1 MAAIRSF
8 VTIKPIATK
17 TSVGTNL
24 NEIRKGINRTG
35 LLMEGIAKNYAETA
49 KLIQFEREWLRS
61 NAQSKVADINEEEK
75 KEQSLFAKSMQNLR
89 KAFSRKK
96 RDASEAAA
104 EGEKEAEKEDGKLG
118 DAVKKPVKSFLE
130 AIGSLLGTVAKYFLI
145 FGALNWLEKNPESA
159 VKFFKLVWAIGKFSF
174 QLTKLGVGG
183 IMDGLTNL
191 FGDFSANGM
200 KENVVKRGLRFF
212 IGALQLAG
220 GLAMLRFASYLIM
233 PWRLFQ
239 DVNTIRGVFL
249 KQAQSEAEMKASAEA
264 RKTGYKDSRTG
275 IVYTKEEYEAIKKSA
290 RRADEKRAKKAGKGY
305 KSDLY
310 QNNLKDRFQA
320 QYQGKP
326 KGRVGRLQQ
335 RGRIAGKQMTR
346 SISKFAKANPGKVAA
361 GFSILGGGLRIAG
374 GLAAGESAGQAV
386 GAGVGQAA
394 GGILGGIAGTALLGP
409 FLGPFAPIVG
419 NAIGSFLG
427 EWVGGVLGPIIEP
440 IFKPIGRYF
449 GMLFEVIGSVM
460 EPIKETFGELFSA
473 LFDFVGQIGNLVMKV
488 AEILWDFYKFVY
500 GPIFNVIGDVVRF
513 VVENATRLMDPG
525 SVAQG
530 VADAFTFNIF
540 DFDKKNKRAA
550 GGPVDAPSRA
560 MGGPIGPMAVT
571 QAPVL
576 AAVGNTMLDAVVGG
590 IGGFGFAGGQALR
603 FISGDVGRL
612 RSTFGTT
619 GGIGVSGSPKGSMKT
634 AVTLQ
639 KTSAANLEG
648 NTKQGAS
655 EELYRAVSD
664 EDKGL
669 RGVLIK
675 AIRIF
680 DANYGKEDKKQGG
693 GNGGGGGG
701 GGDGG
706 GGGGGGGGYT
716 GDPGNI
722 AVSGSVVSKGVEI
735 SKKIMSD
742 TGATKQA
749 AAAIAGNMA
758 HESGGFIPGIREGGP
773 FGQSSKPWPKG
784 TVGKGYGWAQWT
796 NSRPGGRYD
805 AFIKSFGGDYNKI
818 PSNADNYKFLM
829 QELSQ
834 GNGGFISKG
843 SGTSG
848 SFVEFKKKTD
858 VTNATVD
865 FRKTWERAG
874 IAHDEARINYAKKF
888 LAQMAEGGFLPLM
901 DGGGE
906 YNPDGTPK
914 DPRIKKRLHKD
925 EKKPLMA
932 GGGVLA
938 KLGDGSKLASAPRGY
953 CTTGV
958 LETMAAN
965 GVPNPAGT
973 GSDGNNPRGLMVQ
986 AIKGYGWGSLPYGK
1000 PINLNSP
1007 YGKVGAN
1014 MMNFAEWKQAVKG
1027 GNIPSGALVFSTRNA
1042 NWNSNGPSSGHDSAI
1057 AKKGG
1062 QKLWSGHWQTEV
1074 DGVGAVYGAGTR
1086 AIVALTPGGSNVKYD
1101 PSRAGGDAEDTAS
1114 SGSGSGGGGGEA
1126 PQEPETVES
1135 MARSLEDLLN
1145 QFAKAMNDTTKGFQL
1160 PAQEKPT
1167 PAPSATPAG
1176 SIQPATSTS
1185 TKQLEKAK
1193 EMELKAIR
1201 DKESDMFVPAPTIIQ
1216 QTVQQPVINNVGQSN
1231 TVVIQGTPSPMLTGR
1246 PRRSNN

>member
-75 KEQSLFAKSMQNLR
+75 KEQSIFAKSMQNLR

-118 DAVKKPVKSFLE
+118 EAVKKPVKSFLE
-130 AIGSLLGTVAKYFLI
+130 AIGSLLGTVAKYFLV

-174 QLTKLGVGG
+174 QLTKLGIGG

-191 FGDFSANGM
+191 FGDFSSNGM

-239 DVNTIRGVFL
+239 DVNTIKNVFL

-290 RRADEKRAKKAGKGY
+290 RRADEKRAKRAGKGM
-305 KSDLY
+305 KSELY
-310 QNNLKDRFQA
+310 QNELGERFQA
-320 QYQGKP
+320 QYEGKP
-326 KGRVGRLQQ
+326 KGRVGKLQQ
-335 RGRIAGKQMTR
+335 RGRIAGKKMTR

-361 GFSILGGGLRIAG
+361 GFSVLGGGLRIAG
-374 GLAAGESAGQAV
+374 GLAAGESAGKAV

-427 EWVGGVLGPIIEP
+427 EWVGGVLGPIVEP

-449 GMLFEVIGSVM
+449 GMLFDVIGSAM
-460 EPIKETFGELFSA
+460 EPFKESFGELFSA
-473 LFDFVGQIGNLVMKV
+473 LFDFVGQIGNLVMQV
-488 AEILWDFYKFVY
+488 ATILWDFYKFVY
-500 GPIFNVIGDVVRF
+500 GPIFSVIGDVVGF
-513 VVENATRLMDPG
+513 VVENAKRMMDPG

-530 VADAFTFNIF
+530 IADSLTFNIF
-540 DFDKKNKRAA
+540 DFDKKNKKAA

-560 MGGPIGPMAVT
+560 MGGPIGPMSVT

-590 IGGFGFAGGQALR
+590 IGGFGFAGAKALG
-603 FISGDVGRL
+603 FISGDVARL
-612 RSTFGTT
+612 RTTFGTT
-619 GGIGVSGSPKGSMKT
+619 GGIGVSGSPRGAMKT
-634 AVTLQ
+634 AITLQ
-639 KTSAANLEG
+639 KTSAANLDG
-648 NTKQGAS
+648 STDKGAS
-655 EELYRAVSD
+655 EQLYRAVSD

-669 RGVLIK
+669 KGVLLK

-680 DANYGKEDKKQGG
+680 DANYGK
-693 GNGGGGGG
+693 GNATSGGGGGSG
-701 GGDGG
+701 G
-706 GGGGGGGGYT
+706 
-716 GDPGNI
+716 
-722 AVSGSVVSKGVEI
+722 SGSGGESGGESGGRVADFKISGAGFIPDMIETMNKGGITNPNERV
-735 SKKIMSD
+735 MF
-742 TGATKQA
+742 
-749 AAAIAGNMA
+749 MA
-758 HESGGFIPGIREGGP
+758 QVGHESGD
-773 FGQSSKPWPKG
+773 
-784 TVGKGYGWAQWT
+784 
-796 NSRPGGRYD
+796 GRYMEEIASGADYEGRRDLGNTQPGDGKRYKGRGYIQITGRANYRNYGPKAGIPD
-805 AFIKSFGGDYNKI
+805 AEENPTKLAQPG
-818 PSNADNYKFLM
+818 NAAKVALAYWMARVNRGAAAKGM
-829 QELSQ
+829 A
-834 GNGGFISKG
+834 GMNVVTRNINGGLNGLDDRIAKYKKYDKPEIKKMSK
-843 SGTSG
+843 
-848 SFVEFKKKTD
+848 
-858 VTNATVD
+858 
-865 FRKTWERAG
+865 
-874 IAHDEARINYAKKF
+874 
-888 LAQMAEGGFLPLM
+888 GGFLKF

-906 YNPDGTPK
+906 YNPDGSPK
-914 DPRIKKRLHKD
+914 DFRIKKRKKDD
-925 EKKPLMA
+925 EKMPLMA
-932 GGGVLA
+932 GGGILT
-938 KLGDGSKLASAPRGY
+938 KLGDGTKLASAPRGY

-965 GVPNPAGT
+965 RVPNPAGT
-973 GSDGNNPRGLMVQ
+973 GNDGNNPRGLMAQ
-986 AIKGYGWGSLPYGK
+986 AIKSYGWGSLPYGK

-1014 MMNFAEWKQAVKG
+1014 MMNFAEWKQNVKA

-1062 QKLWSGHWQTEV
+1062 AKLWSGHWQTEV

-1086 AIVALTPGGSNVKYD
+1086 AIVALTPGGANVKYD
-1101 PSRAGGDAEDTAS
+1101 PKRAGADADSADGA
-1114 SGSGSGGGGGEA
+1114 SGSGASGGGGGEA
-1126 PQEPETVES
+1126 PQEPETIES
-1135 MARSLEDLLN
+1135 AQKALEELLN
-1145 QFAKAMNDTTKGFQL
+1145 QFAKAMVDTKKGFQL
-1160 PAQEKPT
+1160 PAQEKPQT
-1167 PAPSATPAG
+1167 TAPSPTPAG
-1176 SIQPATSTS
+1176 SIQPATTVNAE
-1185 TKQLEKAK
+1185 QLKKAK
-1193 EMELKAIR
+1193 EIEKKAIK
-1201 DKESDMFVPAPTIIQ
+1201 DKETDMFVPTPTVIQ

-1231 TVVIQGTPSPMLTGR
+1231 VVVIQGTPSPMLTGR
-1246 PRRSNN
+1246 PRRANN

>member
-130 AIGSLLGTVAKYFLI
+130 ALGSLLGTIGKYFLI
-145 FGALNWLEKNPESA
+145 FGALNWLEKNPEGA

-290 RRADEKRAKKAGKGY
+290 RRADEKRAKRAGKGM
-305 KSDLY
+305 KSELY
-310 QNNLKDRFQA
+310 QNELGQRFQA
-320 QYQGKP
+320 QYEGKP
-326 KGRVGRLQQ
+326 KGRVGKLQQ

-374 GLAAGESAGQAV
+374 GLAAGEGAGKAV

-394 GGILGGIAGTALLGP
+394 GGIIGGIAGTALLGP

-419 NAIGSFLG
+419 NFIGSFLG
-427 EWVGGVLGPIIEP
+427 EWIGGVLGPIIEP

-460 EPIKETFGELFSA
+460 EPMKETFGELFSA
-473 LFDFVGQIGNLVMKV
+473 LFDFVGQIGSLVMKV

-500 GPIFNVIGDVVRF
+500 GPIFSVIGDVVRF

-655 EELYRAVSD
+655 EELYKAVSN

-669 RGVLIK
+669 KGVLLK

-680 DANYGKEDKKQGG
+680 DANYGKGDKQQGGGGG
-693 GNGGGGGG
+693 GNGGNGGNG
-701 GGDGG
+701 GGDIGPVGPIAGG
-706 GGGGGGGGYT
+706 
-716 GDPGNI
+716 PMHQ
-722 AVSGSVVSKGVEI
+722 KGANVAKELMKLLSI
-735 SKKIMSD
+735 KD
-742 TGATKQA
+742 YQA
-749 AAAIAGNMA
+749 AAIVGNVIQ
-758 HESGGFIPGIREGGP
+758 ESSLVPDRIQGSGMKRGPLKVDGVTGYSYPQWTSRDRQQNFANYMQSKGHDWRNKGATDELATGFLAKE
-773 FGQSSKPWPKG
+773 F
-784 TVGKGYGWAQWT
+784 KGYMSGVFT
-796 NSRPGGRYD
+796 NTKD
-805 AFIKSFGGDYNKI
+805 VAAA
-818 PSNADNYKFLM
+818 SNWVLKNYEKPAD
-829 QELSQ
+829 Q
-834 GNGGFISKG
+834 GPR
-843 SGTSG
+843 
-848 SFVEFKKKTD
+848 EQQ
-858 VTNATVD
+858 
-865 FRKTWERAG
+865 ERAG
-874 IAHDEARINYAKKF
+874 DSAAVLAK
-888 LAQMAEGGFLPLM
+888 MAFGGWLPLM

-914 DPRIKKRLHKD
+914 DPRIKNRLRKD

-938 KLGDGSKLASAPRGY
+938 KLGDGTKLASAPRGY

-958 LETMAAN
+958 LQTMAAN
-965 GVPNPAGT
+965 GVPNPQGT

-986 AIKGYGWGSLPYGK
+986 AIKSYGWGSLPYGK

-1086 AIVALTPGGSNVKYD
+1086 AIVALTPGGANVKYD

-1114 SGSGSGGGGGEA
+1114 SGSSSGGGGEA
-1126 PQEPETVES
+1126 PQEPKTVES
-1135 MARSLEDLLN
+1135 MTRQLEDLLN
-1145 QFAKAMNDTTKGFQL
+1145 QFGKAMADTNKGFQL

-1167 PAPSATPAG
+1167 PAPAATPAG

-1193 EMELKAIR
+1193 EMELKARR

>member
-75 KEQSLFAKSMQNLR
+75 KEQSIFAKSMQNLR

-96 RDASEAAA
+96 RDESEAAA

-118 DAVKKPVKSFLE
+118 EAVKKPVKSFLE
-130 AIGSLLGTVAKYFLI
+130 AIGSLLGTIGKYFLI

-174 QLTKLGVGG
+174 QLTKLGIGG

-191 FGDFSANGM
+191 FGDFSSNGM

-239 DVNTIRGVFL
+239 DVNTIRNVFL

-290 RRADEKRAKKAGKGY
+290 RRADEKRAKRAGKGM
-305 KSDLY
+305 KSELY
-310 QNNLKDRFQA
+310 QNELGQRFQA
-320 QYQGKP
+320 QYEGKS
-326 KGRVGRLQQ
+326 KGRVGKLQQ
-335 RGRIAGKQMTR
+335 RGRIAGKKMTR

-361 GFSILGGGLRIAG
+361 GFSVLGGGLRIAG
-374 GLAAGESAGQAV
+374 GLAAGESAGKAV

-394 GGILGGIAGTALLGP
+394 GGIIGGIAGTALLGP

-427 EWVGGVLGPIIEP
+427 EWVGGVLGPIVEP

-449 GMLFEVIGSVM
+449 GMLFDVIGSAM
-460 EPIKETFGELFSA
+460 EPFKESFGELFSA
-473 LFDFVGQIGNLVMKV
+473 LFDFVGQIGNLVMQV
-488 AEILWDFYKFVY
+488 ATILWDFYKFVY
-500 GPIFNVIGDVVRF
+500 GPIFSVIGDVVGF
-513 VVENATRLMDPG
+513 VVENAKRMMDPG

-530 VADAFTFNIF
+530 IADSFTFNIF
-540 DFDKKNKRAA
+540 DFDKKNKKAA

-560 MGGPIGPMAVT
+560 MGGPIGPMSVT

-590 IGGFGFAGGQALR
+590 IGGFGFAGAKALG
-603 FISGDVGRL
+603 FISGDVARL
-612 RSTFGTT
+612 RTTFGTT
-619 GGIGVSGSPKGSMKT
+619 GGIGVSGSPRGAMKT
-634 AVTLQ
+634 AITLQ
-639 KTSAANLEG
+639 KTSAANLAG
-648 NTKQGAS
+648 STDKGAS
-655 EELYRAVSD
+655 EQLYRAVSD

-669 RGVLIK
+669 KGVLLK

-680 DANYGKEDKKQGG
+680 DANYGK
-693 GNGGGGGG
+693 GNATS
-701 GGDGG
+701 GG
-706 GGGGGGGGYT
+706 GGGGGGGAPAGGGDGSGYS
-716 GDPGNI
+716 GDPGNV
-722 AVSGSVVSKGVEI
+722 AVSGDVVTKGVEI

-758 HESGGFIPGIREGGP
+758 HESAGFVPGIREGGP
-773 FGQSSKPWPKG
+773 FGRSSKPWPKG

-796 NSRPGGRYD
+796 NHRPGSRYD
-805 AFIKSFGGDYNKI
+805 AFIKSYGGDYNKV
-818 PSNADNYKFLM
+818 PTNADNYRFLM
-829 QELSQ
+829 QELMQ

-843 SGTSG
+843 QGTSG
-848 SFVEFKKKTD
+848 SFAEFKKKTD
-858 VTNATVD
+858 VANATVD

-874 IAHDEARINYAKKF
+874 VAHDESRINYANKF
-888 LAQMAEGGFLPLM
+888 LAKMAKGGLLKF

-906 YNPDGTPK
+906 YNPDGSPK
-914 DPRIKKRLHKD
+914 DFRIKKRKKDD
-925 EKKPLMA
+925 EKMPLMA
-932 GGGVLA
+932 GGGILA
-938 KLGDGSKLASAPRGY
+938 KLGDGTKLASAPRGY

-965 GVPNPAGT
+965 GVPNPPGT
-973 GSDGNNPRGLMVQ
+973 GNDGNNPRGLMAQ
-986 AIKGYGWGSLPYGK
+986 AIKSYGWGSLPYGK

-1014 MMNFAEWKQAVKG
+1014 MMNFAEWKQNVKA

-1062 QKLWSGHWQTEV
+1062 AKLWSGHWQTEV

-1086 AIVALTPGGSNVKYD
+1086 AIVALTPGGANVKYD
-1101 PSRAGGDAEDTAS
+1101 PKRAGADADSADGA
-1114 SGSGSGGGGGEA
+1114 SGSGASGGGGGEA

-1135 MARSLEDLLN
+1135 MQKKLEDLLN
-1145 QFAKAMNDTTKGFQL
+1145 QFGKAMSDTKKGFQL
-1160 PAQEKPT
+1160 PAQEKPQT
-1167 PAPSATPAG
+1167 TAPSPTPAG
-1176 SIQPATSTS
+1176 SIQPATTVNAE
-1185 TKQLEKAK
+1185 QLKKAK
-1193 EMELKAIR
+1193 EMEAKAIR
-1201 DKESDMFVPAPTIIQ
+1201 DKESDMFVPAPTVIQ
-1216 QTVQQPVINNVGQSN
+1216 QTIQQPVINNVGQSN
-1231 TVVIQGTPSPMLTGR
+1231 TVVIRGTPSPMLTGR
-1246 PRRSNN
+1246 PRRTNH